1 MRKLNVLRGGFADA
15 FKPGR
20 DGGKR
25 DAGKQDSKAA
35 GSSTGGGDASAF
47 ERAVRQRAVDEADA
61 LRARARKEIG
71 ALPFTSCVAPWQTS
85 SGLGLPLGVPS
96 PGARA

>member
-1 MRKLNVLRGGFADA
+1 VRKLNLLRGGFADA

-25 DAGKQDSKAA
+25 DAGKQDGKAA
-35 GSSTGGGDASAF
+35 GSSGGGDASAF

-71 ALPFTSCVAPWQTS
+71 ALPFTSCVAA
-85 SGLGLPLGVPS
+85 L
-96 PGARA
+96 

>member
-1 MRKLNVLRGGFADA
+1 MYIPQESVRKLNLLRGGFADA

-25 DAGKQDSKAA
+25 DAGKQDGKAA
-35 GSSTGGGDASAF
+35 GSSTGGDASAF
-47 ERAVRQRAVDEADA
+47 ERAVRQRAVDAADA

-71 ALPFTSCVAPWQTS
+71 ELPFTSCVAD
-85 SGLGLPLGVPS
+85 L
-96 PGARA
+96 